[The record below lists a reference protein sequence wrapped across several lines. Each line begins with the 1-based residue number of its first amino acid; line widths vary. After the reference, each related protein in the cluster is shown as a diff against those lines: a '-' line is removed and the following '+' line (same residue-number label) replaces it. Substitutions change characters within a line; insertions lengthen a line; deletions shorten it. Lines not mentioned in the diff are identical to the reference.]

1 MRRAAGAACVWCL
14 AVLAASTSAQQ
25 NSAKTPELATLLA
38 RAAKAAE
45 EWVTGFSAIVAEE
58 RYVQYWTSTYRYLG
72 SDILLVRLKESG
84 ELFQFRDVFEVDN
97 RAIRDRQ
104 GLLAQLFLDSP
115 ASALEQATQIDR
127 AGARYNLR
135 LDQFN
140 DSVSSRLGPRPLVN
154 MPFAAVGFLQPT
166 YQPRFRFTLD
176 GADRSVGPDMWIVGY
191 EEHERPTLFGSVT
204 DGPHKRD
211 VVAKGRL
218 WIHSE
223 TGRVM
228 KTELRLEYLAGGS
241 DAVVTSFRLDD
252 ALQLT
257 VPVEMRTE
265 HYFAKG
271 GIVHGKATYGRFR
284 RFGVRTEERIEAPK
298 QSVAPIPR

>member
-1 MRRAAGAACVWCL
+1 MPRVAGAACVWCL
-14 AVLAASTSAQQ
+14 AVLVASTAAQQ
-25 NSAKTPELATLLA
+25 GSTQTPALATLLA
-38 RAAKAAE
+38 RAAHATE
-45 EWVTGFSAIVAEE
+45 EWVARFSAIVAEE
-58 RYVQYWTSTYRYLG
+58 RYVQSSTRTYRHLG

-97 RAIRDRQ
+97 RAVRDRQ
-104 GLLAQLFLDSP
+104 DRLARLFLDSP
-115 ASALEQATQIDR
+115 ASALEQAVQIDR

-135 LDQFN
+135 LDQLN
-140 DSVSSRLGPRPLVN
+140 RSRSLGPRPLVN
-154 MPFAAVGFLQPT
+154 MPFAAIGFLQST

-176 GADRSVGPDMWIVGY
+176 GADRSVGADVWIVGY

-204 DGPHKRD
+204 DGPQKRD

-218 WIHSE
+218 WIHAE

-228 KTELRLEYLAGGS
+228 RTELRLEYLAGNR

-265 HYFAKG
+265 HYFASAS
-271 GIVHGKATYGRFR
+271 IVRGKATYGRFR
-284 RFGVRTEERIEAPK
+284 RFGVRTDERIEAPTPPA
-298 QSVAPIPR
+298 APIPR